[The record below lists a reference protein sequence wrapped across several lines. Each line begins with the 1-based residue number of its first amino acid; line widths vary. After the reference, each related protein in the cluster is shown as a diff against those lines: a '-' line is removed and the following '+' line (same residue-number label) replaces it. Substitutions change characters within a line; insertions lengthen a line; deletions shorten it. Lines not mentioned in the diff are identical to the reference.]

1 MNFLNNVK
9 AKAKANSPLLCLI
22 GGGVC
27 LVGAVVSAV
36 KAGMDTKTIY
46 DDYKEAIAVREADV
60 TPADEEP
67 SCEIIYSEEDFA
79 KDKKKLKTHLALDL
93 FKAYALP
100 VALSTVSLILFV
112 EGNRVLERRNSA
124 LSAALATTQ
133 SMLNAYRHRVA
144 SYLGEEKEKEV
155 WNGLEKVK
163 VVDENGNVIEEE
175 QITIDHTIYDRCF
188 DESNT
193 IWSKEPYMNQNFIC
207 QAEKELNRRLQDRCI
222 GDNGIGI
229 VTLNEVYAF
238 LGFDKVPEGQTLG
251 WYYEANGH
259 KGVIDFGIYD
269 RENREGAMFA
279 NCLEKSVWLKFNFD
293 GDIISVAKKKGANV
307 CW

>member
-1 MNFLNNVK
+1 MNILNNLKV
-9 AKAKANSPLLCLI
+9 KAKANSPLLCLI
-22 GGGVC
+22 GGGIA
-27 LVGAVVSAV
+27 LAAAVVTAA
-36 KAGMDTKTIY
+36 KAGMETKTIY
-46 DDYKEAIAVREADV
+46 DDYKAAIAQREADV
-60 TPADEEP
+60 TPKGEEP

-79 KDKKKLKTHLALDL
+79 KDKKTLKAHLCLDL
-93 FKAYALP
+93 FKTYALP
-100 VALSTVSLILFV
+100 VGLTAVSMILFV
-112 EGNRVLERRNSA
+112 EGNRVLEKRNSA

-133 SMLNAYRHRVA
+133 AMLTGYRHRVA

-163 VVDENGNVIEEE
+163 VIDENGKEIEEE

-188 DESNT
+188 DETNQ
-193 IWSKEPYMNQNFIC
+193 IWSKEPYMNQSFIC

-229 VTLNEVYAF
+229 VTLNEVYTF

-259 KGVIDFGIYD
+259 KGVIDFGLYD
-269 RENREGAMFA
+269 KDNREGAMFA
-279 NCLEKSVWLKFNFD
+279 NCLEKSAWLKFNFD
-293 GDIISVAKKKGANV
+293 GDIISVAKRKGANV
-307 CW
+307 QW